1 MGEEKEGGEKDRADG
16 ATRRDLLKVRSES
29 WGSRDPA
36 READAGEREVEGK
49 PSCQL
54 GTKAAERLGRAA
66 GSPNQRAASAPAP
79 PRPAPPRLIP
89 AGEV

>member
-1 MGEEKEGGEKDRADG
+1 MGEVKEGGEKDRADG

-36 READAGEREVEGK
+36 READAGEREVEGN

-54 GTKAAERLGRAA
+54 RTNRFIQDIILLLLKTIMNLSG
-66 GSPNQRAASAPAP
+66 
-79 PRPAPPRLIP
+79 
-89 AGEV
+89 